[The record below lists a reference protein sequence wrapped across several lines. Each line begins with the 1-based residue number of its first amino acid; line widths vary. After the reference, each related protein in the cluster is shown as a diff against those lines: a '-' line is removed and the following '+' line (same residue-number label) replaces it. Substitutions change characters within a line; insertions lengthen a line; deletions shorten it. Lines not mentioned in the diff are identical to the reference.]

1 MWSTRNANCVA
12 TLNCV
17 PDSGNEPR
25 PQGRKFGIHFH
36 APTQCTYNQS
46 AIFSTAQQNCLR
58 RQPDGTL
65 CTFLSYSL
73 GAEFVTIRTDW
84 DGEARYQLVRT
95 SVIQAPQYDLV
106 DFEVDD
112 RRVWALWCNAQGEF
126 NVSSYSLVPGFGLN
140 WVNAPLEA
148 PADAIQHEPT
158 TDPKDVYCAHIFHPG
173 KFQRNVIAKAL
184 VVI

>member
-1 MWSTRNANCVA
+1 MFKINRVNNNNVLS
-12 TLNCV
+12 L
-17 PDSGNEPR
+17 S
-25 PQGRKFGIHFH
+25 
-36 APTQCTYNQS
+36 
-46 AIFSTAQQNCLR
+46 AQQNCLR

-84 DGEARYQLVRT
+84 DGESRYQLVRT

-106 DFEVDD
+106 DFEVDE

-140 WVNAPLEA
+140 WVNAPLET

-184 VVI
+184 VVRQNGMLIN